1 MKNIIEISK
10 KFAIDSHNS
19 INQKYDGKPYGETHL
34 QFAVNVGVKFIHL
47 IPKKDRYNVIGGIW
61 SHDLIEDVSSLTFND
76 VKNATN
82 ETVAELAYACTNE
95 KGRTRAERAN
105 KKYYRCIKR
114 TKYAK
119 FVKLCDRIANVKYSL
134 DTNSRMFKMYQKEQ
148 KHFQKS
154 LRDNIFDKF
163 YKIFHSQKESD
174 YQEMFDYLNELCKN

>member
-10 KFAIDSHNS
+10 THS
-19 INQKYDGKPYGETHL
+19 IEAHKAVNHLYNGKPYGETHL
-34 QFAVNVGVKFIHL
+34 QMAVNIGVRFIHL
-47 IPKKDRYNVIGGIW
+47 IPEKDRNNVIGGIW
-61 SHDLIEDVSSLTFND
+61 EHDTIEDCGLTVND

-82 ETVAELAYACTNE
+82 EIVAELAYACTNE

-105 KKYYRCIKR
+105 KKYYRGIKR

-134 DTNSRMFKMYQKEQ
+134 DTNNRMFKMYQKEQ

-154 LRDNIFDKF
+154 LKDNIFDKC
-163 YKIFHSQKESD
+163 YKFFHFRKESD
-174 YQEMFDYLNELCKN
+174 YKEMFDYLNELIVK